1 MDLKNRNLNS
11 QAELADE
18 EIFKIQI
25 VTLNSSGEVLTTTD
39 MTDEITVITKA
50 LVNVSINN
58 NINIK
63 FLIF

>member
-1 MDLKNRNLNS
+1 MNLKNRNLNS

-25 VTLNSSGEVLTTTD
+25 VTLNSSGEVLQTAD
-39 MTDEITVITKA
+39 MTNEITVITKA

-58 NINIK
+58 NIVVN
-63 FLIF
+63 

>member
-58 NINIK
+58 NINIV
-63 FLIF
+63 

>member
-50 LVNVSINN
+50 LVNVGINN
-58 NINIK
+58 NIAVN
-63 FLIF
+63 

>member
-58 NINIK
+58 NIAVN
-63 FLIF
+63 